1 MNVKDKFLIVLVVLS
16 LVIVYGFLCCESRES
31 LSLKEQVRD
40 LQLQL
45 AESRQNA
52 DTFYIRDSVF
62 VWNERIVEVDKT
74 DYKKQLADKELI
86 KDLQLKIDQI
96 ESESR
101 TSLVNR
107 DTVVLEALNDSVY
120 TYSDKWFSF
129 SYDLTTRVLGCE
141 VRDSISTFVAREYK
155 HKFLWWR
162 WGTKGYNVY
171 VVSHN
176 PKCKVEYEKFIKV
189 KK

>member
-1 MNVKDKFLIVLVVLS
+1 MNAKDKFMSVLVVFS
-16 LVIVYGFLCCESRES
+16 LVIVFGFLCCESRES

-45 AESRQNA
+45 AESRQKA

-62 VWNERIVEVDKT
+62 VWKERIVEVDKT
-74 DYKKQLADKELI
+74 DYKKQLADKALI
-86 KDLQLKIDQI
+86 KELQLKIDQI

-101 TSLVNR
+101 TSIVTR
-107 DTVVLEALNDSVY
+107 DTVVMTPVSDSVF
-120 TYSDKWFSF
+120 TYRDQWLFFSF
-129 SYDLTTRVLGCE
+129 DINSRVLGCE
-141 VRDSISTFVAREYK
+141 VRDSLSTFVAREYK
-155 HKFLWWR
+155 HKFLWFR

-176 PKCKVEYEKFIKV
+176 PKCKVEYEKFIRV
-189 KK
+189 K

>member
-1 MNVKDKFLIVLVVLS
+1 MVKNIFVVLVVS
-16 LVIVYGFLCCESRES
+16 FFVGILCCENRES
-31 LSLKEQVRD
+31 RSLKEQVRD
-40 LQLQL
+40 LQVQL
-45 AESRQNA
+45 AESRQKA

-62 VWNERIVEVDKT
+62 VWKERVVEVDRT
-74 DYKKQLADKELI
+74 DYKKQLSDKALI

-101 TSLVNR
+101 TALVTR
-107 DTVVLEALNDSVY
+107 DTVVLEALNDSVL
-120 TYSDKWFSF
+120 TYSDKWISF
-129 SYDLTTRVLGCE
+129 SYFLKTRVLGCE

-155 HKFLWWR
+155 HRFLWWR

-176 PKCKVEYEKFIKV
+176 PKCKVEYEKFILV
-189 KK
+189 K